1 LCAPDRALTDSMSKT
16 LKALNGSSAAPT
28 GAPATRVAP
37 YQLPVQARGA
47 PGPSLL
53 PLVCDC
59 PRPFAA

>member
-1 LCAPDRALTDSMSKT
+1 MSKT

-47 PGPSLL
+47 PGPSVL
-53 PLVCDC
+53 PLICDC